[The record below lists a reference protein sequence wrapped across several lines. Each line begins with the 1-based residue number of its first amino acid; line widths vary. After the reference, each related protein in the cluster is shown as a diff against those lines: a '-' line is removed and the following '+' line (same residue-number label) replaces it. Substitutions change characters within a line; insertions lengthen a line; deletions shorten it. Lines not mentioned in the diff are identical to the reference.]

1 MYWVVQSNLF
11 REDGHARLLDA
22 LDRFAL
28 PYALVEVRHFT
39 DHIEAPIPIGPV
51 WAMGSYKL
59 VRILAES
66 GRRPGAYTQGLR
78 VDKLQWP
85 RHDMLNGKARR
96 GSIRSL
102 PEEVKSPVFLR
113 PVEDSKAFSGQVLDP
128 EEYASWRARVLECG
142 PEDNV
147 NGATVVLMSEPKRLF
162 SETRFWVVG
171 SEIATS
177 SVYRLGGR
185 VRYIEGAASPVV
197 EAFAQAKAREWG
209 PNPAYVM
216 DIADTEEGPK
226 IVECNCLNAAGFYAA
241 DMMKLVGYIEAFHT
255 GVMG

>member
-1 MYWVVQSNLF
+1 MHWVVQSNLF

-22 LDRFAL
+22 LDRFGL
-28 PYALVEVRHFT
+28 PYTQVEVRPFT
-39 DHIEAPIPIGPV
+39 DAIETVIPIGPV

-59 VRILAES
+59 ARILAES
-66 GRRPGAYTQGLR
+66 GRRPGAYIQGLR
-78 VDKLQWP
+78 MDKLQWP
-85 RHDMLNGKARR
+85 RRDMLNGAARR

-102 PEEVKSPVFLR
+102 PERVESAVFLR

-128 EEYASWRARVLECG
+128 EEYTSWRAHMLECG
-142 PEDNV
+142 PEDPV
-147 NGATVVLMSEPKRLF
+147 SGDTVVLMAEPRRIF

-171 SEIATS
+171 GEIATA
-177 SVYRLGGR
+177 SVYRLGGK
-185 VRYIEGAASPVV
+185 VRYLEGAASPAV
-197 EAFAQAKAREWG
+197 EAFAQTKAREWG

-216 DIADTEEGPK
+216 DVADTEDGPK

-241 DMMKLVGYIEAFHT
+241 DMMKLVGFIEVFHT